1 MADSAPAGGI
11 APVIVAI
18 PAKNEAERIVDS
30 LAAFALQRDG
40 AGRPLPA
47 GTFSV
52 LVYAND
58 CTDETA
64 AEVRRCD
71 ALSPHRIEVVCE
83 QASPG
88 QGNAG
93 QARRR
98 AMDIAAERLDVA
110 GLGDGILLTTDADT
124 CVALDWVAATLCA
137 LAAGAD
143 AVAGYVDGQPA
154 ELLRLGAAF
163 LGRGRLED
171 AYLSRAAEIDACCDP
186 RPHNPW
192 PTHRVSSGASLAL
205 TLAAYRAIGG
215 LPAVPLGED
224 IALTRMLER
233 HGFKVRHAMDVVVS
247 TSCRID
253 GRAAG
258 GAADTMRERHIDPDA
273 GCDEGIEPAILTL
286 RRAAAKGRL
295 RRMTAR
301 DAAPPPAALCARLGL
316 APRRLA
322 ELIGTTRDWPFPD
335 RWDAIEQA
343 SPALARPAR
352 LRPSDLPAEI
362 TRADRILR
370 RLRALARP
378 DPTPHALVGSE
389 RSSRSSR

>member
-1 MADSAPAGGI
+1 MIDATPAGRI

-18 PAKNEAERIVDS
+18 PAKNEAERIVAC
-30 LAAFALQRDG
+30 LAALALQRDG
-40 AGRPLPA
+40 TGRPLPA
-47 GTFSV
+47 GVFSV

-71 ALSPHRIEVVCE
+71 ALSPHRIEVVCG
-83 QASPG
+83 QAPPG

-93 QARRR
+93 RARRR
-98 AMDIAAERLDVA
+98 AMDLAAERLEA
-110 GLGDGILLTTDADT
+110 GGQHGGLLLTTDADT
-124 CVALDWVAATLCA
+124 CVALDWVAATLRA
-137 LAAGAD
+137 LAAGVD
-143 AVAGYVDGQPA
+143 AVAGYVDGQPS

-163 LGRGRLED
+163 LGRGRIED
-171 AYLSRAAEIDACCDP
+171 DYLSRAAEIDAHCDS

-192 PTHRVSSGASLAL
+192 PTHRVSSGASLAV

-224 IALTRMLER
+224 IALTRMLDR

-247 TSCRID
+247 TSCRFD

-258 GAADTMRERHIDPDA
+258 GAADTMRERHVDPDA
-273 GCDEGIEPAILTL
+273 GCDEGIEPALLLL

-295 RRMTAR
+295 RRLLAGETR
-301 DAAPPPAALCARLGL
+301 VTPALCARLGL
-316 APRRLA
+316 RPNQLA
-322 ELIGTTRDWPFPD
+322 DLCVATRGLPFAD

-343 SPALARPAR
+343 SPALTRTAR

-362 TRADRILR
+362 ARAERILQH
-370 RLRALARP
+370 LRAVAPPRRP
-378 DPTPHALVGSE
+378 DEAM
-389 RSSRSSR
+389 